1 MLDSVALV
9 EPALKFQE
17 NLKEYTFHQTFFI
30 NLGDNGND
38 TTEKITFNIQFAL
51 LLWMY
56 VMSTFKSEG
65 KTELNK

>member
-9 EPALKFQE
+9 EPALKFRE
-17 NLKEYTFHQTFFI
+17 NLKEIYISSNIFI
-30 NLGDNGND
+30 NLGDNGKD
-38 TTEKITFNIQFAL
+38 TTEKITFNIQFTL

-65 KTELNK
+65 KI